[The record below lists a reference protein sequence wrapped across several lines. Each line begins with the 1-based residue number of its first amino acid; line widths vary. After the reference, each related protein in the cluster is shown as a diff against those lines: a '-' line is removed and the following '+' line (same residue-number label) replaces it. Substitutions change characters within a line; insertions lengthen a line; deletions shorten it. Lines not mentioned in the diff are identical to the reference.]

1 MRLLIQR
8 NQSEVLGKRGRSEGF
23 EFTLN
28 CQLQLTHEELGIVDR
43 YRLRGYPVT
52 YRTYQGVQ
60 IPSATIGDLMAG
72 TSQTLNDVEIL
83 IKNEE
88 VICDKLPTLFEVIR
102 TFGGTL
108 VVDYPRNPDS
118 R

>member
-1 MRLLIQR
+1 
-8 NQSEVLGKRGRSEGF
+8 
-23 EFTLN
+23 
-28 CQLQLTHEELGIVDR
+28 
-43 YRLRGYPVT
+43 
-52 YRTYQGVQ
+52 
-60 IPSATIGDLMAG
+60 MAG